1 MRNFVA
7 SRAAVFGTVVTVAA
21 LLLPGLL
28 SVPTAAAAPAT
39 AQIGVEQVP
48 PELAEALAHDL
59 DLTPAEYLNRA
70 ARAQRLHDYADG
82 FRAEFPAEYAGAWLA
97 DDGTPVVAVTT
108 TTAAQ
113 AAASD
118 GYRTHIVP
126 VSAADLERSAD
137 ELNRWIL
144 GLPRE
149 VSSQINQIVID
160 VLNSQIVVDVAN
172 SQVGRMLSLPTL
184 IASVKVQLSPGSGG
198 PVQQV
203 PMGGDTYISA
213 RMALPDAAATEI
225 TVCSFGFAATDAN
238 GNALNV
244 SAGHCD
250 PNAVSATPSTGSA
263 DIAAVVYVP
272 NYANVV
278 DSRQVGTFARAN
290 VGTSEGL
297 DYSLIRF
304 NRNVAGTGLDQP
316 VIRGA
321 NGTTLA
327 VTGTASPVVGAP
339 VCKSG
344 QSSAFTCG
352 TVLAD
357 RVEVPLIAADGSSRT
372 VSGFAT
378 SACTLAGDS
387 GGAIVTG
394 SLALGISSGSNSSTA
409 QSCTE
414 ANIVLGGRAASLGI
428 PIEPILADAD
438 ATSGG
443 GVGSG
448 IQIRTAPAAA

>member
-1 MRNFVA
+1 M
-7 SRAAVFGTVVTVAA
+7 
-21 LLLPGLL
+21 
-28 SVPTAAAAPAT
+28 TATAPAS
-39 AQIGVEQVP
+39 
-48 PELAEALAHDL
+48 
-59 DLTPAEYLNRA
+59 
-70 ARAQRLHDYADG
+70 
-82 FRAEFPAEYAGAWLA
+82 FPS
-97 DDGTPVVAVTT
+97 P
-108 TTAAQ
+108 
-113 AAASD
+113 
-118 GYRTHIVP
+118 RRIF
-126 VSAADLERSAD
+126 ERSAD

-149 VSSQINQIVID
+149 VSSQINQVVID

-172 SQVGRMLSLPTL
+172 SQVGRMLNLPTL
-184 IASVKVQLSPGSGG
+184 IASVKVQLSPESGG

-225 TVCSFGFAATDAN
+225 TVCSFGFAATDTY

-250 PNAVSATPSTGSA
+250 PNADSAAPSTGSA
-263 DIAAVVYVP
+263 DVAAGVYVP

-278 DSRQVGTFARAN
+278 DSRQVGSFARATI
-290 VGTSEGL
+290 GASEGL

-304 NRNVAGTGLDQP
+304 NGNVAGSGLDQP

-327 VTGTASPVVGAP
+327 VTGTASPMMGAP

-357 RVEVPLIAADGSSRT
+357 RVEVPLIGDDGSSRM
-372 VSGFAT
+372 VSGFAV

-394 SLALGISSGSNSSTA
+394 CSHSVSPAAPIPAPPSPVPRRTSSSVATPPASAFRSGRSSPTRTPLRAAASAPASNSA
-409 QSCTE
+409 PRP
-414 ANIVLGGRAASLGI
+414 LRA
-428 PIEPILADAD
+428 
-438 ATSGG
+438 
-443 GVGSG
+443 
-448 IQIRTAPAAA
+448 

>member
-1 MRNFVA
+1 M
-7 SRAAVFGTVVTVAA
+7 T
-21 LLLPGLL
+21 
-28 SVPTAAAAPAT
+28 AT
-39 AQIGVEQVP
+39 AP
-48 PELAEALAHDL
+48 SL
-59 DLTPAEYLNRA
+59 
-70 ARAQRLHDYADG
+70 
-82 FRAEFPAEYAGAWLA
+82 
-97 DDGTPVVAVTT
+97 
-108 TTAAQ
+108 
-113 AAASD
+113 
-118 GYRTHIVP
+118 VP

-144 GLPRE
+144 GLPRD

-160 VLNSQIVVDVAN
+160 VLNSQIVVDIAD
-172 SQVGRMLSLPTL
+172 SQVGRMLNLPTL
-184 IASVKVQLSPGSGG
+184 IASVKVQLSPESGG
-198 PVQQV
+198 PVQHV

-250 PNAVSATPSTGSA
+250 PNADSAAPSTGSA
-263 DIAAVVYVP
+263 DVAAGVYVP

-278 DSRQVGTFARAN
+278 DSRQVGSFARATI
-290 VGTSEGL
+290 GTSEGL

-304 NRNVAGTGLDQP
+304 NRNAAGSGLDQP

-357 RVEVPLIAADGSSRT
+357 RVEVPLIADDGSSKV
-372 VSGFAT
+372 VSGFAS

-394 SLALGISSGSNSSTA
+394 SLALGITSGSNSSTA

-428 PIEPILADAD
+428 PIRPILADAD
-438 ATSGG
+438 ATSRAAA
-443 GVGSG
+443 S
-448 IQIRTAPAAA
+448 APASRSASRPLRPETLRTRQWLSSPYTA